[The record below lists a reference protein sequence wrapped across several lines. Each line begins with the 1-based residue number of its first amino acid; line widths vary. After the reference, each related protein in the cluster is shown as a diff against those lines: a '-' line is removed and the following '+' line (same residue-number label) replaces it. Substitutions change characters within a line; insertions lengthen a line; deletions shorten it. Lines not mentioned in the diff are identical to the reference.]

1 MKRMTRLTYI
11 LAALAMV
18 MMTTI
23 PAQAEFK
30 GTLQRDQ
37 DWLLEINNESPDS
50 TTATVYY
57 LGKNLEVIEILTVS
71 AAETIQQTIPKP
83 GRGVR
88 RAIVEVDPTFNP
100 NLQNHFTFR
109 VVQGV
114 NSFLS
119 DCTSTREGDTFRFVF
134 DVV

>member
-100 NLQNHFTFR
+100 SGNYGAIVR
-109 VVQGV
+109 VVQGAP
-114 NSFLS
+114 NFTSR
-119 DCTSTREGDTFRFVF
+119 CISTREGDTFRLVF

>member
-1 MKRMTRLTYI
+1 RTRLTYRG
-11 LAALAMV
+11 AALVMV

-37 DWLLEINNESPDS
+37 DWLLEINNGSLDT

-57 LGKNLEVIEILTVS
+57 LGKNLEVVEILTVS

-88 RAIVEVDPTFNP
+88 RASVDVDPTFNP

-114 NSFLS
+114 NAFLS
-119 DCTSTREGDTFRFVF
+119 NCTSTREGDTFRFVF
-134 DVV
+134 D